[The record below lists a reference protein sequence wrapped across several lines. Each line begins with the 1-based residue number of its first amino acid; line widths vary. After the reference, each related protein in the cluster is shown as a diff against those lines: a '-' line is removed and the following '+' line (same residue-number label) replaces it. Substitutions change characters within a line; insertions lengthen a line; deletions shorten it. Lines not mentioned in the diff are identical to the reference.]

1 MQLFLCDRG
10 SEPFLIQELRR
21 AFPRDAHRVQ
31 LPGLVCSEFLL
42 QSEAPP
48 LLVFAHQTLPDA
60 RAQVATSVKAWA
72 ELLATEL
79 ERAILDA
86 GPWWLHV
93 VPHYTARSAGDNRC
107 RLIEAALDELLRR
120 QHRRLWKAKRA
131 IPTSFDTDHSLVQL
145 LLIAPEQAFLSIA
158 IAPQPLAL
166 RSLVSPFPKGELPVA
181 RDLAA
186 PSRAFAKLLEA
197 EARLGIKIGPEE
209 TCVDLGAAPGSW
221 SYVALQRGA
230 RVLAVDRSPLRP
242 DVLSHARMSFKTGD
256 AFQFAP
262 PEKVDWLLCDV
273 IAAPERSIEL
283 LLDWVRARRARR
295 FVVTL
300 KFKGTK
306 QYGLLEHLKHALPP
320 LCDTFYLTRLCANR
334 NEVCAFGAVRETDLI
349 PGGLD

>member
-1 MQLFLCDRG
+1 MHLFLCDRG

-31 LPGLVCSEFLL
+31 LPGLVGSEFLL

-60 RAQVATSVKAWA
+60 HAREAASVKAWA

-79 ERAILDA
+79 EGRILDA

-93 VPHYTARSAGDNRC
+93 IPHYSVRSAGDNRC
-107 RLIEAALDELLRR
+107 RLIEAALEVLLRR
-120 QHRRLWKAKRA
+120 QHRRLWKAKR
-131 IPTSFDTDHSLVQL
+131 TSPVPFGTDHSLVQL
-145 LLIAPEQAFLSIA
+145 LLMAPEQAFLSIA
-158 IAPQPLAL
+158 TAPQPSAL
-166 RSLVSPFPKGELPVA
+166 QSLVSPFPKGEITVA

-197 EARLGIKIGPEE
+197 EARLGFKIGPEE

-230 RVLAVDRSPLRP
+230 RVYAVDRAPLRP
-242 DVLSHARMSFKTGD
+242 DLLSHPKMSFKTGD
-256 AFQFAP
+256 AFQFVP
-262 PEKVDWLLCDV
+262 SEKVDWLLCDV

-283 LLDWVRARRARR
+283 LLDWVRSRRARR

-300 KFKGTK
+300 KFKGTS
-306 QYGLLEHLKHALPP
+306 QYPLLEHLKHALPP
-320 LCDTFYLTRLCANR
+320 LCDAFHLTRLCANR
-334 NEVCAFGAVRETDLI
+334 NEVCAFGTVRQTKPTD
-349 PGGLD
+349 GGDN